1 MKCESAPNID
11 VEKDFNLTFARDVDE
26 GQELPLTVA
35 GPPAASENS
44 GEALATVLRDATNWL
59 PHVRSL
65 KETDVIILLTP
76 VAIPISSDPTDT
88 R

>member
-1 MKCESAPNID
+1 MLFSNFVRE
-11 VEKDFNLTFARDVDE
+11 VDE
-26 GQELPLTVA
+26 GQDLPLSVA
-35 GPPAASENS
+35 GPSTAR
-44 GEALATVLRDATNWL
+44 GGQGALATVLRDATNWL

-76 VAIPISSDPTDT
+76 VATPISSDPTDT